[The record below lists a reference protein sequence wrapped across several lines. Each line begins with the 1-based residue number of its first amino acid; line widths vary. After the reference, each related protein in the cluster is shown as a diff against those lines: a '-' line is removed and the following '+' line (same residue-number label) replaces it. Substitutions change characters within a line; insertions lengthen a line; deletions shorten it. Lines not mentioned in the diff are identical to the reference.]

1 MRYGSGHSQPD
12 GGGRHRH
19 PLLQCVAAGVRSRDA
34 WGWQDPAWAVRDGF
48 SPKRLRIQARQGEEG
63 HSRHEHN
70 SSGVWRHQQLL
81 SWNAQRDA
89 GGLGAEGRR
98 LPGTGAWTC
107 GLGWQIAPRCTQGD
121 ITHPCLPF
129 PAEPGFH
136 FRCLL
141 RPESLGSPP
150 DLSELAFGMKPFCH
164 HLWAQQPLEGF
175 QTGVTALNLH
185 FRRTSLAKEG
195 RKASSPEHVRPPA
208 SGHGGGWCVWCV
220 VQATEAVGR
229 RRVGP
234 RQMGVR
240 GDSARCRDCA
250 GTQSVW
256 HDTLDPSSGG
266 SSQQGTGSPFLI
278 CLEKPILG

>member
-70 SSGVWRHQQLL
+70 SPGVWRHQQQL
-81 SWNAQRDA
+81 SWNAQREA
-89 GGLGAEGRR
+89 GGLGAEGRQ
-98 LPGTGAWTC
+98 LPGTGAWTY
-107 GLGWQIAPRCTQGD
+107 GLGWQIALRCTQGD
-121 ITHPCLPF
+121 TTHPCLPF

-136 FRCLL
+136 LRCLL

-195 RKASSPEHVRPPA
+195 RKASSPEPWRGLVCLVRCP
-208 SGHGGGWCVWCV
+208 GNGGCGEEEGW
-220 VQATEAVGR
+220 TETE
-229 RRVGP
+229 
-234 RQMGVR
+234 GVR
-240 GDSARCRDCA
+240 GNSARCRDCA
-250 GTQSVW
+250 GTRSVW

-266 SSQQGTGSPFLI
+266 SSQQGTGSSFLI